1 MAKCVVS
8 IQHSMRNVGKTYK
21 SRCGKESKFID
32 EHGRDLCEKHFKKWY
47 KKRFREE
54 YNTEFD
60 KL

>member
-1 MAKCVVS
+1 
-8 IQHSMRNVGKTYK
+8 MRNVGKTYK

>member
-1 MAKCVVS
+1 MSKCVVWK
-8 IQHSMRNVGKTYK
+8 QHSSRNIGKTYK

-32 EHGRDLCEKHFKKWY
+32 ENQRDLCEKHFKKWY
-47 KKRFREE
+47 KKKFRED